1 MTLHQFHLVG
11 FGAACV
17 IHGTQAVLVW
27 KLWRR
32 TMGAN
37 QDEVREGI
45 ALCAL
50 TFFFQFGN
58 LWRELGITYHYPD
71 ESAVIMLGYFIED
84 VALLSFPLLFSYMC
98 RSIRTDSQ
106 FVLVLTRIGSLL
118 RFPLWVLVPVG
129 VAFVAVH
136 CLGRRPVV
144 DIDMIVSI
152 TLNIMLYYFIVFFVA
167 ALTYRNRVRAHNRPM
182 ARANKA
188 SLVASLLAV
197 GTFIVMLW
205 SPFRTEYFGW
215 IQWASM
221 MTTVPFS
228 IAVAYRLYQF
238 PFMDSFLRDVLTG
251 TTLLV
256 GFCVAYTIGFSSPDM
271 QALWMVI
278 VGLGL
283 AFMKAPVSRWVDKTF
298 LGYTESVEEQ
308 EERIGNL
315 VRQLSGLDEFEA
327 RVAEI
332 VSREIGADWVSIR
345 RESRP
350 DAVEQFQI
358 PGTTRTWLALG
369 PRKGA
374 RSYMSRQLQLAR
386 RIALELS
393 VQRERLERE
402 ETNRRQLVH
411 EHELRETTAR
421 AQMRALQAQINPH
434 FLFNTPNVLA
444 NLIHRDPA
452 KAEHVTEDLAEIFR
466 YALESTRVEWVRL
479 EDELNFL
486 KSYLEIERTR
496 FEDRLNYEF
505 DVGSDVRTMRIPPMI
520 LQPLVENAVRHG
532 ISPLID
538 GGRVRIVARAE
549 QDGLKICVE
558 DTGAGLNQKGRGG
571 TGIGL
576 SNVRERLAHIYGG
589 GVVFQL
595 EENSPQGTRVV
606 LVLPQHREVHA

>member
-32 TMGAN
+32 TLGAN
-37 QDEVREGI
+37 QDEIREGI

-71 ESAVIMLGYFIED
+71 ESAVIQIGNLIEG
-84 VALLSFPLLFSYMC
+84 VALAFFPLLFAYMC
-98 RSIRTDSQ
+98 RSMRPEPQ
-106 FVLVLTRIGSLL
+106 LAFVLTRFGSLL
-118 RFPLWVLVPVG
+118 RYPLWVFIPVN
-129 VAFVAVH
+129 VTFLA
-136 CLGRRPVV
+136 LNSIGRRPAFDL
-144 DIDMIVSI
+144 DILQNI
-152 TLNIMLYYFIVFFVA
+152 TLNTMLYYFIVFFIVGM
-167 ALTYRNRVRAHNRPM
+167 LHRSRGRAQSRPM

-188 SLVASLLAV
+188 TIIASFLAV
-197 GTFIVMLW
+197 GTFLVMLW

-215 IQWASM
+215 IQWAAM
-221 MTTVPFS
+221 MTTVPFT
-228 IAVAYRLYQF
+228 IAAAYRLYQF
-238 PFMDSFLRDVLTG
+238 PFMDAFLRDVLTG
-251 TTLLV
+251 TALLAV
-256 GFCVAYTIGFSSPDM
+256 FCAAYTIGFSSPDM
-271 QALWMVI
+271 QALWMVV

-283 AFMKAPVSRWVDKTF
+283 AFIKAPVSRWVDKTF

-308 EERIGNL
+308 EERIGSL
-315 VRQLSGLDEFEA
+315 IRQLTGLNEFEA
-327 RVAEI
+327 RVSEI

-345 RESRP
+345 REPRA

-402 ETNRRQLVH
+402 EANRRQLVQ

-421 AQMRALQAQINPH
+421 AQVRALQAQINPH
-434 FLFNTPNVLA
+434 FLFNTLNVLA

-486 KSYLEIERTR
+486 KSYLEIEKTR

-505 DVGSDVRTMRIPPMI
+505 DVGSDVRTLRIPPMI

-532 ISPLID
+532 ISPLIE

-549 QDGLKICVE
+549 KDGLTICVE
-558 DTGAGLNQKGRGG
+558 DTGSGLKQKARGG
-571 TGIGL
+571 PGIGL
-576 SNVRERLAHIYGG
+576 ANVRERLAHIYGAG
-589 GVVFQL
+589 AVFQL
-595 EENSPQGTRVV
+595 EEISPRGTRVV
-606 LVLPQHREVHA
+606 LVLPQHHEVHA

>member
-32 TMGAN
+32 TLGAS

-71 ESAVIMLGYFIED
+71 ESSVIQIGNLTEG
-84 VALLSFPLLFSYMC
+84 VALAFFPLLFAYMC
-98 RSIRTDSQ
+98 RSVRTESQ
-106 FVLVLTRIGSLL
+106 LAFVLTRIGSLL
-118 RFPLWVLVPVG
+118 RYPLWIFIPVN
-129 VAFVAVH
+129 VTFLA
-136 CLGRRPVV
+136 LNSIGRRPAFDL
-144 DIDMIVSI
+144 DILQNI
-152 TLNIMLYYFIVFFVA
+152 TLNTMLYYFIVFFIVGM
-167 ALTYRNRVRAHNRPM
+167 LHRSRGPQSRPM

-188 SLVASLLAV
+188 TIIASFLAV
-197 GTFIVMLW
+197 GTFFIMLW

-215 IQWASM
+215 IQWAAM
-221 MTTVPFS
+221 MTTVPFT
-228 IAVAYRLYQF
+228 IAAAYRLYQF
-238 PFMDSFLRDVLTG
+238 PFMDAFLRDVLTG
-251 TTLLV
+251 TALLAV
-256 GFCVAYTIGFSSPDM
+256 FCAAYTIGFSSPDM
-271 QALWMVI
+271 QALWMTV

-298 LGYTESVEEQ
+298 LGYTESLEEQ
-308 EERIGNL
+308 EERIGNRI
-315 VRQLSGLDEFEA
+315 RQLMELNEFEA
-327 RVAEI
+327 SVSEI
-332 VSREIGADWVSIR
+332 VSKEIGADWVSIR
-345 RESRP
+345 REPRA

-358 PGTTRTWLALG
+358 PGTTATWLALG

-402 ETNRRQLVH
+402 AANRTQLVQ

-434 FLFNTPNVLA
+434 FLFNTLNVLA

-479 EDELNFL
+479 DDELNFL

-505 DVGSDVRTMRIPPMI
+505 DVGSDVRTLRIPPMI

-538 GGRVRIVARAE
+538 GGRVRIVARVE
-549 QDGLKICVE
+549 KDGLTICVE
-558 DTGAGLNQKGRGG
+558 DTGAGLKHKGRGG

-576 SNVRERLAHIYGG
+576 ANVRERLVHIYGAG
-589 GVVFQL
+589 AVFQL
-595 EENSPQGTRVV
+595 EEMLPRGTRVV